1 MTGTSSEVT
10 ARDQSRPFVRNSTNW
25 ALYAPAATRVAK
37 RTRPAGES
45 GVVLGSEIIKN
56 AKRMRAPLSRRWI
69 GMATGS
75 SSHIDRTKRSA
86 AQVPRNTS
94 VTSARLARVTTRP
107 PADARRKAKVA
118 ALPHWPGDT
127 HTCPVTSIITTRP
140 TFVGLKTCLRR
151 QRKANLLA
159 IAAVAVATARSGSL
173 VRQRRQS
180 ESPEMSA
187 LLGSKAA
194 SPHIRPHTYWVA
206 DGVPTMAIVRSR

>member
-1 MTGTSSEVT
+1 M
-10 ARDQSRPFVRNSTNW
+10 
-25 ALYAPAATRVAK
+25 
-37 RTRPAGES
+37 
-45 GVVLGSEIIKN
+45 
-56 AKRMRAPLSRRWI
+56 
-69 GMATGS
+69 
-75 SSHIDRTKRSA
+75 
-86 AQVPRNTS
+86 PRNTS
-94 VTSARLARVTTRP
+94 VTSARLARVTTRH
-107 PADARRKAKVA
+107 PADARRKPKVA

-140 TFVGLKTCLRR
+140 KFVGLKTCLRR

-187 LLGSKAA
+187 LFGSKAG

-206 DGVPTMAIVRSR
+206 NAVPRMAIMRSGPTSKSSQAMP